1 MDALEYGTLLDL
13 EGGRTRA
20 TASPTRRFCVEP
32 SLFRRVV
39 WAADLT
45 ILGACAFAAYALY
58 ERSSGLH
65 ALIAL
70 LSAGLVTQQHLWTH
84 GDHDRRSM
92 SSISAQLV
100 MIIPAVLRG
109 AVVAGLL
116 MIPAPVRVIVGVAGA
131 WLGFA
136 AILMLAW
143 RVLIALATARGYRRG
158 WLIHRI
164 AVYGVNDC
172 TREYIEDVE
181 QHGDGFGRVL
191 GLYDDR
197 IERIGSIHAG
207 FRIDGS
213 STDLLRANSE
223 RAFNTIVL
231 SVPMDAPTRLRMLNE
246 RFRRTG
252 ANIVVVC
259 PVQRASS
266 AGYARRGVRNYT
278 MVELERR
285 PIDELQ
291 ALKKTLFDRA
301 VAFLAILALS
311 PLLTLIAVLIK
322 VDSKGPVFFRQ
333 PRTGLNDRMFL
344 INKFRTMRNEAAD
357 LGASR
362 QTSRNDDRVTR
373 IGGWLRRL
381 SIDELPQ
388 LLNVLRGDMSLVGP
402 RPHAPNTA
410 VDGQPLEI
418 VFADYVFRHRVKP
431 GITGWAQVNRA
442 RGELRTAEDVRRRVE
457 HDLYYIENWSLRLD
471 VRILLLT
478 FAREIVSSRA
488 Y

>member
-1 MDALEYGTLLDL
+1 MDALEYGALMGV
-13 EGGRTRA
+13 EEPAPVSSAA
-20 TASPTRRFCVEP
+20 TDRRFYVEP
-32 SLFRRVV
+32 GLFRRLI
-39 WAADLT
+39 WAVDLL
-45 ILGACAFAAYALY
+45 ILAAC
-58 ERSSGLH
+58 
-65 ALIAL
+65 AL
-70 LSAGLVTQQHLWTH
+70 LSYRIEARHEGVHALVAALSASLVTQQHLWRH
-84 GDHDRRSM
+84 GDYDRRTLSSM
-92 SSISAQLV
+92 SAQIVTLL
-100 MIIPAVLRG
+100 PAVLRG
-109 AVVAGLL
+109 ALVAAVL
-116 MIPAPVRVIVGVAGA
+116 MIPASVHRLTELAA
-131 WLGFA
+131 LWLAFTA
-136 AILMLAW
+136 PAMLAW
-143 RVLIALATARGYRRG
+143 RLPIALLTRIGYRQG
-158 WLIHRI
+158 WLVHRI
-164 AVYGVNDC
+164 GVYGVNET

-181 QHGDGFGRVL
+181 QQGDGFGRVF

-197 IERIGSIHAG
+197 IERIGSLHAG
-207 FRIDGS
+207 LRIDGS

-266 AGYARRGVRNYT
+266 AGYARVGHRNYT
-278 MVELERR
+278 IVELEPR
-285 PIDELQ
+285 PIDPQQ
-291 ALKKTLFDRA
+291 AQQQSVLDRA
-301 VAFLAILALS
+301 VAPHARLVLS
-311 PLLTLIAVLIK
+311 PLLAMIALLVKL
-322 VDSKGPVFFRQ
+322 DSPGPVFFRQ

-344 INKFRTMRNEAAD
+344 INKFRTMRHESAD
-357 LGASR
+357 LGATR
-362 QTSRNDDRVTR
+362 QTSRHDDRITKV
-373 IGGWLRRL
+373 GAVLRRL

-388 LLNVLRGDMSLVGP
+388 LINVLQGDMSLVGP

-457 HDLYYIENWSLRLD
+457 HDLYYIENWSLTFD